1 VNGNTSHLCTFLSS
15 TDGSSDLGP
24 GTWEGQIGE
33 WNTVF
38 EDEVEGRWVTIKVY
52 ASADD
57 EDADEGPL
65 VRVTAAPIEDVE
77 DELVQSEGGQKS
89 AAKREIVGSAIT
101 LEPDPIEDLEEEL
114 IEIGFS
120 PEAATWIAGKIP
132 E

>member
-1 VNGNTSHLCTFLSS
+1 M
-15 TDGSSDLGP
+15 
-24 GTWEGQIGE
+24 GE

-38 EDEVEGRWVTIKVY
+38 EDEVEQRWVTIKIY

-57 EDADEGPL
+57 EDEDSPL
-65 VRVTAAPIEDVE
+65 VRVTTALTDDV
-77 DELVQSEGGQKS
+77 DPASVQSEGGQTPM
-89 AAKREIVGSAIT
+89 AERETAGSSIT

>member
-1 VNGNTSHLCTFLSS
+1 M
-15 TDGSSDLGP
+15 
-24 GTWEGQIGE
+24 GE
-33 WNTVF
+33 WNTAF

-57 EDADEGPL
+57 EDDDEGPL
-65 VRVTAAPIEDVE
+65 VRVIAASIDNDKPA
-77 DELVQSEGGQKS
+77 LVQSEDEQRS